1 MHPRNQRVIL
11 LNQISH
17 NMHTIRKAL
26 AASIKIMA
34 VVKADAYG
42 HGAEEVSKTVLSA
55 GADMLAVASVSE
67 GVYLRKKGI
76 DAPILVLGAVT
87 EEDVQEGVEW
97 NLIQTV
103 CSPRMVQLCEK
114 AAQMLG
120 KVAEIH
126 LKIDTGMGRI
136 GVRTMEER
144 NDVLEETEKSDQICL
159 SGVFTHFSDAD
170 DGLEG
175 DQYTEEQYQRFLN
188 MTADLPKGII
198 RHCSN
203 SAAIHKKPECSLDLV
218 RVGISMYG
226 YPPVSQNL
234 SLKPCMRWTAKIS
247 YIKELPSGCYISYGR
262 KYVTKKNT
270 RIATV
275 TCGYADGYHR
285 NAGSCAEVLIHGK
298 RAKIVGRICM
308 DQMMADIS
316 DIPEALPED
325 EVVLMGEDG
334 NEQITAEDIANWSD
348 TICYEIL
355 LSAGSR
361 VERIYDWEKESL

>member
-1 MHPRNQRVIL
+1 
-11 LNQISH
+11 
-17 NMHTIRKAL
+17 
-26 AASIKIMA
+26 
-34 VVKADAYG
+34 
-42 HGAEEVSKTVLSA
+42 
-55 GADMLAVASVSE
+55 
-67 GVYLRKKGI
+67 
-76 DAPILVLGAVT
+76 
-87 EEDVQEGVEW
+87 
-97 NLIQTV
+97 
-103 CSPRMVQLCEK
+103 
-114 AAQMLG
+114 
-120 KVAEIH
+120 
-126 LKIDTGMGRI
+126 
-136 GVRTMEER
+136 
-144 NDVLEETEKSDQICL
+144 
-159 SGVFTHFSDAD
+159 
-170 DGLEG
+170 
-175 DQYTEEQYQRFLN
+175 
-188 MTADLPKGII
+188 
-198 RHCSN
+198 
-203 SAAIHKKPECSLDLV
+203 
-218 RVGISMYG
+218 MYG

-234 SLKPCMRWTAKIS
+234 TLKPCMRWTAKIS